1 MKLFP
6 DHIRK
11 ISIISP
17 AGMPDKAAVL
27 STAKLLKSQGF
38 KVEIM
43 PHAFGGNRPHP
54 EYLAASD
61 CERAA
66 DLLAAVN
73 DPETDLI
80 LPTRGGYG
88 CARLLEHIDFAR
100 FPHRNFFLAGYSDL
114 TALHLAMIKNNSGIP
129 VTAPMAARL
138 TMLSEKAIADNFA
151 AYQEKKLTI
160 ELQTIAGASACGQP
174 VAANLTVM
182 ASLSG
187 TPYFPDL
194 TGRILVLED
203 VNEPLY
209 RMDRCLTQLRET
221 GALHQCSAVVF
232 GDMSGIDGADLR
244 TLAAIIPAG
253 KPVFSG
259 YPFGHNGEILPVSS
273 RENWTISHGKT
284 EISLKNLL

>member
-11 ISIISP
+11 ISILSP

-27 STAKLLKSQGF
+27 STAELLRNQGF

-43 PHAFGGNRPHP
+43 PHTFGGSEPHP
-54 EYLAASD
+54 AYLAASD
-61 CERAA
+61 SERAA
-66 DLLAAVN
+66 DLLAAIN
-73 DPETDLI
+73 DRENDLI

-88 CARLLEHIDFAR
+88 CIRLLKYINFSSLARRDFY
-100 FPHRNFFLAGYSDL
+100 LAGYSDL
-114 TALHLAMIKNNSGIP
+114 TALHLAMIKNNCGIP
-129 VTAPMAARL
+129 VTAPMAAKL
-138 TMLSEKAIADNFA
+138 PKLSAKAIADNFA
-151 AYQEKKLTI
+151 AYQKKALTI
-160 ELQTIAGASACGQP
+160 ELKSIVDGTACGQP
-174 VAANLTVM
+174 LAANLTVM
-182 ASLSG
+182 ASLAG

-194 TGRILVLED
+194 SGRILVLED

-209 RMDRCLTQLRET
+209 RMDRCLAQIRET
-221 GALHQCSAVVF
+221 GALHECSAVVF
-232 GDMSGIDGADLR
+232 GDMSGIDSEGLQ
-244 TLAAIIPAG
+244 TLAELIPDG

-259 YPFGHNGEILPVSS
+259 YPFGHDQEILPISS